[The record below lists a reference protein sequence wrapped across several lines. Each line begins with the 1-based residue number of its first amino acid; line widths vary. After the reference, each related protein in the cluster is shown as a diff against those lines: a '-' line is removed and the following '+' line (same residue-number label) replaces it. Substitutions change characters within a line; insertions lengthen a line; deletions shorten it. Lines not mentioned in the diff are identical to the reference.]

1 MGETK
6 ITTALREDP
15 VSRMRRL
22 QSGRRT
28 NSGKVMV
35 GISSAYFG
43 TARDRVVS
51 AEIDQIF
58 DSFLLAEDATAAGSA
73 RCVGRLKEGRAL
85 AIIGGSGS
93 GKSRTLER
101 HFLKREEFA
110 GYGDPNSDCMLISL
124 TAPSPCTLRLL
135 GMSVLNAIQY
145 TTDRELKENVVWELV
160 RHQLELRGIRFLHI
174 DELQHVQ
181 QSRNVVEIEKVQDT
195 LKGLMQSP
203 RWPVWLILSGLPSIT
218 SMLSGDENP
227 GEDGDQQVW
236 RRTRFVVFE
245 DLDLAKDAPLIRHLL
260 RSFGGERAALSI
272 EALEDDEFIARLLH
286 ASIYRLGIAIEFVQ
300 DAIWNALL
308 QESRSLAIEHFAAAF
323 AARTGCLPA
332 DNVFNAAIADW
343 HLIDPRSVLKRKIQ
357 CESQDGND
365 RPAKFKAPRDK
376 RNK

>member
-1 MGETK
+1 MDTTK
-6 ITTALREDP
+6 IMPALQEDP

-28 NSGKVMV
+28 HSGKVMA
-35 GISSAYFG
+35 GISSVYFG
-43 TARDRVVS
+43 TARDRIVD
-51 AEIDQIF
+51 AELDQLI
-58 DSFLLAEDATAAGSA
+58 DSFLLAEDASAAGSA

-85 AIIGGSGS
+85 AIVGGSGT
-93 GKSRTLER
+93 GKSRTLDR

-110 GYGDPNSDCMLISL
+110 GYGDPNSDCLLISL
-124 TAPSPCTLRLL
+124 TAPSPCTPRLL
-135 GMSVLNAIQY
+135 GMSILNAIRY
-145 TTDRELKENVVWELV
+145 TISRELKENVVWELV
-160 RHQLELRGIRFLHI
+160 HHQLQLRGIRFLHI

-181 QSRNVVEIEKVQDT
+181 QSRNALEIGKVQDT

-218 SMLSGDENP
+218 SMLSGDENA

-260 RSFGGERAALSI
+260 GSFGSEKAALSV
-272 EALEDDEFIARLLH
+272 ASLENDEFIARLLH
-286 ASIYRLGIAIEFVQ
+286 ASINRLGIAIEFVQ

-308 QESRSLAIEHFAAAF
+308 QESRSLSMEHFAAAF

-332 DNVFNAAIADW
+332 DNVFNAAITEW
-343 HLIDPRSVLKRKIQ
+343 HLIDPRSVLKRSTLS
-357 CESQDGND
+357 EPQDGNVL
-365 RPAKFKAPRDK
+365 PTKFKSPRDR